1 MNTKRSHK
9 IFSLVMLILILG
21 TVVASA
27 ALALYNVYDYKHQQ
41 KLQEEAYAALAEA
54 AASETATSEATTS
67 EATSAA

>member
-9 IFSLVMLILILG
+9 IFSLVMLIMITA

-27 ALALYNVYDYKHQQ
+27 GLAIYNVYDYKHQK

-54 AASETATSEATTS
+54 ASETTS
-67 EATSAA
+67 EEA